1 MQRSPWTSS
10 VAERCA
16 SRAMPSECLLINP
29 YDPDLKTKVESL
41 AKTPGLCIFIDITGS
56 AAMKMSDF
64 KHWVAKIHNCFA
76 NARTFLPHQFTPI
89 KSIGDALMYYVE
101 EPDLLGSGY
110 KLLQVYDGLWK
121 FVTEAGPEF
130 PDVKVGAAWCDDVYP
145 ITFLPRNQDYY
156 GIDIDLTAR
165 LQAIAGSKEVVIDQ
179 RFHQRVI
186 QDFNLVGNSDQFE
199 SVKRL
204 RGPEEVDLKGIPEK
218 ITIYRGN

>member
-1 MQRSPWTSS
+1 
-10 VAERCA
+10 
-16 SRAMPSECLLINP
+16 MPSESLLINP
-29 YDPDLKTKVESL
+29 HDPELKTKVELL
-41 AKTPGLCIFIDITGS
+41 AKTPGLCIFIDIAGS
-56 AAMKMSDF
+56 TAMKASNL
-64 KHWVAKIHNCFA
+64 KQWVAKIHNCFA

-101 EPDLLGSGY
+101 EPDLLESEY

-145 ITFLPRNQDYY
+145 ITFLPGKLDYY

-179 RFHQRVI
+179 RFHQKVI
-186 QDFNLVGNSDQFE
+186 EDWTLIGNSEQFE
-199 SVKRL
+199 SPKRL
-204 RGPEEVDLKGIPEK
+204 TGPEDVALKGIPGK
-218 ITIYRGN
+218 VTVYRGN